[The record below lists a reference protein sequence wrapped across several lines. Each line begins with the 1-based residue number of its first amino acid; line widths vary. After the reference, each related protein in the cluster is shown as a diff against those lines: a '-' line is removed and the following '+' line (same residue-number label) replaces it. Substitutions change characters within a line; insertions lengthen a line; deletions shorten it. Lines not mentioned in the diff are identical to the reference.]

1 MKKYVKNAYLFF
13 ALAIASVI
21 LHNVI
26 SALTKN
32 EEGIFFTLTFIFLAM
47 FITLLVYN
55 IVYLKGKN
63 K

>member
-1 MKKYVKNAYLFF
+1 MKKYVKNAYIFL

-26 SALTKN
+26 SVLAKR
-32 EEGIFFTLTFIFLAM
+32 EEGIFFTLTFVFLIV
-47 FITLLVYN
+47 FIISLIYN
-55 IVYLKGKN
+55 IVYLKGK

>member
-1 MKKYVKNAYLFF
+1 VKKYVKNAYIFL

-26 SALTKN
+26 SALAKR
-32 EEGIFFTLTFIFLAM
+32 EEGIFFTLTFVFLIV
-47 FITLLVYN
+47 FIILLIYN
-55 IVYLKGKN
+55 IVYLKGK